1 MNPQNR
7 GMIMERNTRSPL
19 CLMLEAVLFASGEP
33 VTLSRLVQACE
44 APESTVLTAL
54 KQLSAWY
61 EKQKSALCVQQL
73 GDSWQMCTH
82 TAYAAVIERAMETKK
97 AAPLSAAAMAAI
109 NPAAPPPITAI
120 RL

>member
-1 MNPQNR
+1 
-7 GMIMERNTRSPL
+7 MIMERNTRSPL

-61 EKQKSALCVQQL
+61 EKQRVRSVCSSWATAGRCVPTRHMRQ
-73 GDSWQMCTH
+73 
-82 TAYAAVIERAMETKK
+82 
-97 AAPLSAAAMAAI
+97 
-109 NPAAPPPITAI
+109 
-120 RL
+120 